1 MCCKLVRRSRTFLY
15 LTLAV
20 SLSSLVSAFA
30 PSALAQAVYGSIFG
44 TVADNTGAVVPNA
57 TNTVTDVAKGTSV
70 TTQSDASGGYRVQHL
85 IPDTYRVEVDV
96 QGFSKTTA
104 DNVVVY
110 ADTSPKVD
118 LQVSPAGATTTVT
131 VSSAAPLLQTDR
143 ADVSTILNSR
153 AVSDLPNLGRN

>member
-1 MCCKLVRRSRTFLY
+1 SPRNLKIKLY
-15 LTLAV
+15 LTAALALLLTPAAV
-20 SLSSLVSAFA
+20 
-30 PSALAQAVYGSIFG
+30 AQAVYGSIFG

-57 TNTVTDVAKGTSV
+57 TITVTDVAKGTSV

-131 VSSAAPLLQTDR
+131 VSSAAP
-143 ADVSTILNSR
+143 
-153 AVSDLPNLGRN
+153 